1 MKNNFSLD
9 EFAQG
14 ALLEQFN
21 QAAQEVAENIADPN
35 TSAKAKRKIIM
46 ELAFKPGEDREL
58 VPVNVNVRTAL
69 APVKGFA
76 SRVIIGRNDKG
87 KIESKEYVSNYNQLQ
102 IDETGQLKTND
113 GAIAKLQVV
122 GK

>member
-46 ELAFKPGEDREL
+46 ELAFEPGEDREL

-102 IDETGQLKTND
+102 IDETGQLKNND